1 MNTEKNETAAPAPFP
16 VFSVFIVSLWF
27 INPVAPAVPGPRLAA
42 QM

>member
-27 INPVAPAVPGPRLAA
+27 KIPIPPAVHQTRPPA